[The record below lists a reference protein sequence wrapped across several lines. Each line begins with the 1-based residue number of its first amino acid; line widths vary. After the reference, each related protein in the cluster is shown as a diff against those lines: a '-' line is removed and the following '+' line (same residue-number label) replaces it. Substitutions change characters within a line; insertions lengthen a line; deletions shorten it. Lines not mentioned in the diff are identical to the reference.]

1 MSLNNKIFLL
11 IIFFSSVIFFSCS
24 DNKSNNQPAE
34 ISLDYNNPAVVMQ
47 QAKNILGNNVK
58 FAYKGTFDN
67 DSTIEIAAGTEEN
80 GPKLFGIKFYLLK
93 EIQGKL
99 SISYESPLLNGSYKE
114 CLIKKIKFP
123 LLNYE
128 LVYYN
133 SQSFYLGSGGGEI
146 FSYIINYKDGK
157 VYYAHFISNP
167 NNPIALYVSKD
178 IDMENIKNFFIA
190 NFKRDYPNLKLI
202 DKDIILKY

>member
-1 MSLNNKIFLL
+1 MSLNNKIFFL
-11 IIFFSSVIFFSCS
+11 IIFSASLILYSCGN
-24 DNKSNNQPAE
+24 NKSKNQPVV
-34 ISLDYNNPAVVMQ
+34 ISPNYNDPAVVMQ
-47 QAKNILGNNVK
+47 QAISILGNNVK

-67 DSTIEIAAGTEEN
+67 DSTTEIAAGIEER
-80 GPKLFGIKFYLLK
+80 GTKIFGIKFYLLK
-93 EIQGKL
+93 EIQGKFN
-99 SISYESPLLNGSYKE
+99 IVYESPLLNGSFKE

-146 FSYIINYKDGK
+146 YSYIINYKDGK

-167 NNPIALYVSKD
+167 QNPVALYVSNN

-190 NFKRDYPNLKLI
+190 NFKRDYPTLKLL

>member
-1 MSLNNKIFLL
+1 MSLNNKIFFL
-11 IIFFSSVIFFSCS
+11 IIFSSAVIFYSCGN
-24 DNKSNNQPAE
+24 NKSNNQPVV
-34 ISLDYNNPAVVMQ
+34 ISPNYNDPALVMQ
-47 QAKNILGNNVK
+47 QAVSILGNSVK

-67 DSTIEIAAGTEEN
+67 DSTVEIAAGIEER
-80 GPKLFGIKFYLLK
+80 GPKVFGIKFYLLK
-93 EIQGKL
+93 ESQGKFN
-99 SISYESPLLNGSYKE
+99 IAYESPLLNGSFKE

-123 LLNYE
+123 LLSYE
-128 LVYYN
+128 LIYYN

-146 FSYIINYKDGK
+146 FSYIINYKDSK

-167 NNPIALYVSKD
+167 QNPVALYVSNN

-190 NFKRDYPNLKLI
+190 NFKRDYPTLKLI